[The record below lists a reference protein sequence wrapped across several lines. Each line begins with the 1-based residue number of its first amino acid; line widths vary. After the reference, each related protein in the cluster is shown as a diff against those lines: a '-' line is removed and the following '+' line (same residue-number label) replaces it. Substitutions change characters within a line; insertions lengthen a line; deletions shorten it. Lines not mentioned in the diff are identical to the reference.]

1 MSTQNFLNRSLRHCY
16 IKCLPNCQHIVQS
29 QMILG
34 SRNNLVIFNILFQN
48 FPATRSQGLPVPVH
62 GDFFFHLS
70 LIIHYN
76 VELDNPYKN
85 EKIEPI
91 RKIRLLRQD
100 FGGRVTHQTIFAR

>member
-1 MSTQNFLNRSLRHCY
+1 MSTRIFLNRSLRHCY
-16 IKCLPNCQHIVQS
+16 IKCQPNSQHIVQS
-29 QMILG
+29 QMILE
-34 SRNNLVIFNILFQN
+34 SRNNLVILNILFQN
-48 FPATRSQGLPVPVH
+48 VPATRSQFTMI
-62 GDFFFHLS
+62 FFRLS

-76 VELDNPYKN
+76 VELDNPY